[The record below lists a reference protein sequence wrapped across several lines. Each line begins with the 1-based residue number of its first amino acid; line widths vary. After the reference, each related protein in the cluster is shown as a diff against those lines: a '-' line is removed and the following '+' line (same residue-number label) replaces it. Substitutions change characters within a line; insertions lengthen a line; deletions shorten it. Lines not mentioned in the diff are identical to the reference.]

1 MLTSKPHRTEV
12 GKASRKSW
20 DSDSPLGVARSWVV
34 LLTLMRVFKMGKI
47 RETEKGKCRV
57 NLGEH
62 LTTDHQKSPLMMT
75 KTEACL
81 SDPEILNIPKL
92 HIFSAPHSRNNKHQ
106 GSPFSST
113 MHLILKLEKNHY
125 KYPQR
130 IGLTESSI
138 RLLENLH
145 CTQVSLSYCTHK

>member
-1 MLTSKPHRTEV
+1 METQECYHILEDSNSLSTVCTAAESGKAMLTSKPHRTEV

-62 LTTDHQKSPLMMT
+62 LTTDHSEITLDDD
-75 KTEACL
+75 ENRGL
-81 SDPEILNIPKL
+81 SVR
-92 HIFSAPHSRNNKHQ
+92 S
-106 GSPFSST
+106 
-113 MHLILKLEKNHY
+113 
-125 KYPQR
+125 
-130 IGLTESSI
+130 
-138 RLLENLH
+138 
-145 CTQVSLSYCTHK
+145 